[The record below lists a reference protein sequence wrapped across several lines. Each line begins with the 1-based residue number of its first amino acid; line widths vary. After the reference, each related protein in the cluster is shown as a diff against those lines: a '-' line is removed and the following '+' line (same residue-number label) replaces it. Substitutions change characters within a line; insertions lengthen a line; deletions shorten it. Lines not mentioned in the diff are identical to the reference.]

1 MRITHE
7 KVKSEFLTDDLN
19 DLIRRHHDL
28 LQSYQDAWD
37 KVRAPSLR
45 RVFDS
50 LVRGHERSIESL
62 SEVVKAHHDDVSEG
76 PDLGAVPARMR
87 VIFGQLLSDGAV
99 VQAMLSN
106 EQKLLRKYTAA
117 INTTV
122 YLPEFE
128 QVLVKNRLDT
138 QKRLARLELVIGLDD

>member
-7 KVKSEFLTDDLN
+7 NVKSEFLTDDLN
-19 DLIRRHHDL
+19 GLISRHHDL

-50 LVRGHERSIESL
+50 VVRGHERAIETL
-62 SEVVKAHHDDVSEG
+62 GAVVKAHHDDVSSG
-76 PDLGAVPARMR
+76 PDMGAVPARMR
-87 VIFGQLLSDGAV
+87 VIFGKLLSDGAV
-99 VQAMLSN
+99 VRAMLNN
-106 EQKLLRKYTAA
+106 EQKLLRMYTAT
-117 INTTV
+117 INTMV

-128 QVLVKNRLDT
+128 QVLLDNRLDT
-138 QKRLARLELVIGLDD
+138 QKRVARLELVIGLDG